1 MLKGVKEK
9 DEENQLLTCELEK
22 TELIPNIYIYNIDT
36 TKEKP
41 ELKIGF
47 SKNVHKRIKPY
58 KQICKY
64 GKIELSIPV
73 PFVDIKIVESFIHLL
88 LSKFKIKDEVF
99 KLDVEEAKLIILNII
114 NNIKF
119 LDISNP
125 SVQSNY
131 KFLSNT
137 LIIQLFIKKMRAF

>member
-1 MLKGVKEK
+1 
-9 DEENQLLTCELEK
+9 
-22 TELIPNIYIYNIDT
+22 
-36 TKEKP
+36 
-41 ELKIGF
+41 LKIGF